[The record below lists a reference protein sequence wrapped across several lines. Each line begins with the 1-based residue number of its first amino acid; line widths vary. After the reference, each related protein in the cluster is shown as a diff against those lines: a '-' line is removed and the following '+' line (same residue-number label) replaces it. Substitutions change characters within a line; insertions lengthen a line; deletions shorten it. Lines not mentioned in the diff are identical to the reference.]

1 MHVNIPK
8 TRLRMANLGDK
19 VKLVGDTNNRTFT
32 VEQFR
37 EDGYVELYCNGR
49 PNVTTSPS
57 DEIVLVNT

>member
-1 MHVNIPK
+1 MYVNIPK
-8 TRLRMANLGDK
+8 TRLSMANLGDK

-37 EDGYVELYCNGR
+37 EDGYVELHCNGR

-57 DEIVLVNT
+57 EEIVLVNT